1 MLQNKMY
8 DMFLARQEEE
18 NRGRG
23 KKSEEI
29 GEVVKCINGVMAV
42 SKEEYEEEWNSIKA
56 KYSET

>member
-1 MLQNKMY
+1 MY
-8 DMFLARQEEE
+8 DMFLVRQEEE

-42 SKEEYEEEWNSIKA
+42 SK
-56 KYSET
+56 